1 MKNTEDLLNQLKL
14 DTLSDCEYLSEN
26 EDCFLKNDLSQFWK
40 TVIGSTDMKKS
51 DIINKADIGYTF
63 FYDILK
69 GKKHPSR
76 DTLIRIFIA
85 MRLDIDT
92 CQEALRMYE
101 WAALYPK
108 IKRDSI
114 LIYCLAHNFSLQQS
128 EELLEKYGAFLVN
141 FAIIRHLSL

>member
-1 MKNTEDLLNQLKL
+1 MNKNTEDLLNQLKL
-14 DTLSDCEYLSEN
+14 ETCSYSEYLCNN
-26 EDCFLKNDLSQFWK
+26 EGCFLNNDIASFWK
-40 TVIGSTDMKKS
+40 RVIEASNMKKT

-76 DTLIRIFIA
+76 DMLIKILIALSCEIDIF
-85 MRLDIDT
+85 
-92 CQEALRMYE
+92 QEALRIYE

-114 LIYCLAHNFSLQQS
+114 IIYAINHKYSLRQT
-128 EELLEKYGAFLVN
+128 EELILENGEKALKN
-141 FAIIRHLSL
+141 S

>member
-1 MKNTEDLLNQLKL
+1 MNKNTEDLLNQLKL
-14 DTLSDCEYLSEN
+14 ENCTYNEYLCNN
-26 EDCFLKNDLSQFWK
+26 EEYFLNNDIASFWK
-40 TVIGSTDMKKS
+40 TVIASSNMKKT

-76 DTLIRIFIA
+76 DMLIKILVTLSCETDVF
-85 MRLDIDT
+85 
-92 CQEALRMYE
+92 QEALRIYE

-114 LIYCLAHNFSLQQS
+114 IIYAINHKYSLRQT
-128 EELLEKYGAFLVN
+128 EELLIENGEKALKN
-141 FAIIRHLSL
+141 

>member
-1 MKNTEDLLNQLKL
+1 MNKRTEDLLNQLKL
-14 DTLSDCEYLSEN
+14 ENITYGEYLTEN
-26 EDCFLKNDLSQFWK
+26 ESCFIKNDFSNFWK
-40 TVIGSTDMKKS
+40 KIIELSGMKKT

-85 MRLDIDT
+85 LRLDIDI

-114 LIYCLAHNFSLQQS
+114 ILYCLAHNFSLQQT
-128 EELLEKYGAFLVN
+128 ENLLETNNEKALKG
-141 FAIIRHLSL
+141 I

>member
-1 MKNTEDLLNQLKL
+1 MNKKTEDLLNQLKL
-14 DTLSDCEYLSEN
+14 ENCTYNEYLCNNREY
-26 EDCFLKNDLSQFWK
+26 FLNNDIASFWK
-40 TVIGSTDMKKS
+40 SVIASSNMKKT

-76 DTLIRIFIA
+76 DMLIKILIALSCEIDIF
-85 MRLDIDT
+85 
-92 CQEALRMYE
+92 QEALRIYE

-114 LIYCLAHNFSLQQS
+114 IIYAVNHKYSLSQTD
-128 EELLEKYGAFLVN
+128 ELLLKNGEKALKN
-141 FAIIRHLSL
+141 

>member
-1 MKNTEDLLNQLKL
+1 MNKKTEDLLNQLKL
-14 DTLSDCEYLSEN
+14 ENCTYNEYLCN
-26 EDCFLKNDLSQFWK
+26 NQAYFLNNDIASFWK
-40 TVIGSTDMKKS
+40 SVIESSNMKKT

-76 DTLIRIFIA
+76 DMLIKILIALSCEIDIF
-85 MRLDIDT
+85 
-92 CQEALRMYE
+92 QEALRIYE

-114 LIYCLAHNFSLQQS
+114 IIYAVNHKYSLSQTD
-128 EELLEKYGAFLVN
+128 ELLLKNGEKALKN
-141 FAIIRHLSL
+141 

>member
-1 MKNTEDLLNQLKL
+1 MNKKTEDLLNQLKL
-14 DTLSDCEYLSEN
+14 EKATYYEFLCNN
-26 EDCFLKNDLSQFWK
+26 EDCFLDTDISQFWK
-40 TVIGSTDMKKS
+40 EIIAESNMKKT

-76 DTLIRIFIA
+76 DMLIKILLVMNA
-85 MRLDIDT
+85 DIEIL
-92 CQEALRMYE
+92 QEALRLYE

-114 LIYCLAHNFSLQQS
+114 FIYAINHNLSLQQTA
-128 EELLEKYGAFLVN
+128 ELLENNNEKAL
-141 FAIIRHLSL
+141 

>member
-1 MKNTEDLLNQLKL
+1 MNKKTEDLLNQLKL
-14 DTLSDCEYLSEN
+14 GTLSYGEYLSEN

-128 EELLEKYGAFLVN
+128 EELLEKNDEKALKT
-141 FAIIRHLSL
+141 I

>member
-1 MKNTEDLLNQLKL
+1 MRNTEDLLNQLKL
-14 DTLSDCEYLSEN
+14 DTLTYGEYLTEN
-26 EDCFLKNDLSQFWK
+26 EDCFLKNDFSSFWK
-40 TVIGSTDMKKS
+40 NIIDLSGMKKS

-76 DTLIRIFIA
+76 DTLIKLFIA
-85 MRLDIDT
+85 LRLDLDF

-114 LIYCLAHNFSLQQS
+114 LIYCLTHNFSLQQS
-128 EELLEKYGAFLVN
+128 EELLEKNGEKALKT
-141 FAIIRHLSL
+141 I

>member
-1 MKNTEDLLNQLKL
+1 MNKKTEDLLNQLKL
-14 DTLSDCEYLSEN
+14 DTLSYSEYLREN
-26 EDCFLKNDLSQFWK
+26 EDCFLNNDLSQFWK
-40 TVIGSTDMKKS
+40 TVIGSANMKKS

-76 DTLIRIFIA
+76 DTLVRIFIA
-85 MRLDIDT
+85 MRLDLDT

-114 LIYCLAHNFSLQQS
+114 LIYCLTHNFSLQQS
-128 EELLEKYGAFLVN
+128 EELLEKNGEKALKT
-141 FAIIRHLSL
+141 I

>member
-1 MKNTEDLLNQLKL
+1 MRNTEDLLNQLKL
-14 DTLSDCEYLSEN
+14 DTLSYGEYLSEN

-128 EELLEKYGAFLVN
+128 EELLEKNGEKALKT
-141 FAIIRHLSL
+141 I